1 MQDDEKISYLQYM
14 HPLSI
19 VIVCKNEAAVIG
31 LTLRSLQGLSND
43 VVIYD
48 NGSTDGTQELVK
60 QFNVR
65 LYEGSWEGFGK
76 TKGKALALAKHDWVL
91 FLDAD
96 EAVDEELK
104 AALQLWQPESDQ
116 TVYEMAFKNFFKN
129 KPLKFG
135 EWGTDYHVR
144 LFNRKVVHWDEAP
157 VHEQLI
163 LPENFITRRM
173 KGYILHRTLK
183 GIDDYKRKMEE
194 YAALGAEKYFRQHKK
209 ATWLKRNLSPVF
221 SFFNNYI
228 LRLGFLDGKEGY
240 LSAKMT
246 ARYTA
251 MKYAKLKELIQ
262 NKK

>member
-1 MQDDEKISYLQYM
+1 MQDAEKIPYLQYM

-19 VIVCKNEAAVIG
+19 VIVCKNEAAVIAA
-31 LTLRSLQGLSND
+31 TLDSLQGLSDD

-48 NGSTDGTQELVK
+48 NGSTDGTQQLVK

-104 AALQLWQPESDQ
+104 QSLINWQPQAET
-116 TVYEMAFKNFFKN
+116 TVYEMAFKNFFKD
-129 KPLKFG
+129 KPLKYG

-144 LFNRKVVHWDEAP
+144 LFNRKAVQWDEAP
-157 VHEQLI
+157 VHEQLL
-163 LPENFITRRM
+163 LPAGSVTKRM

-183 GIDDYKRKMEE
+183 SIDDYKRKMEQ
-194 YAALGAEKYFRQHKK
+194 YAALGAEKYFRQGKK
-209 ATWLKRNLSPVF
+209 ATWVKRKLSPLV
-221 SFFNNYI
+221 SFAGNYF
-228 LRLGFLDGKEGY
+228 LKMGFLDGKEGY
-240 LSAKMT
+240 ISAKMT

-251 MKYAKLKELIQ
+251 LKYAKLKEMQ
-262 NKK
+262 KKN